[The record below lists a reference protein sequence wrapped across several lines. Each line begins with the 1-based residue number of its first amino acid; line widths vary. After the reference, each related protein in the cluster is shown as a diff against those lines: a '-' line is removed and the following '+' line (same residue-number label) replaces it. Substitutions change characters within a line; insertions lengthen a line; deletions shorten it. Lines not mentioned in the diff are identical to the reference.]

1 MAVFGFGRRNAV
13 GRQYNGGNV
22 SVMLPRYTTPPER
35 NTRDWLEMFGRNPRL
50 AVVDRIASDLST
62 CTGKLYRKDENGEEV
77 EITDHPF
84 LNFMAHPN
92 PLYEMTSG
100 ACWRLQ
106 QIYLELKGEGYFV
119 YEFDALGR
127 PVELWPLPTHWV
139 QQTPYVGYPYYEI
152 RTTGGLIRQIPV
164 DDIFCMKELN
174 PLDPYKRGLGAA
186 ESLADEIETDEYA
199 AKFQKKFFYNDATP
213 TTLISMPGSNKDQRD
228 RFRSEWNERFRGPF
242 NSHGI
247 ATVDGNVT
255 VTKLAENMRDM
266 DMTEGRRFLRDA
278 VLEHFGVPR
287 EIMGITE
294 SSNRATSEAAQ
305 YIYAQNVIMP
315 RLNRREEAINTQI
328 LPFYGND
335 LVWHFDDVVPRSQEF
350 DKAKGIDGWN
360 AGLLTKDEARELLG
374 MEPCKTGGDC
384 FKITISDMFIG
395 SNDDPA
401 EVTTDLM
408 QESTDGVEVTDD
420 EDTGGML
427 SKHCSLLIVAH
438 RRLLRA
444 VLIKTNDLR
453 RNVVQRFQ
461 GSFIVL
467 PQLGILQ
474 TLQDAPFLRFVQRG
488 RERLVFLFQLS
499 VFDSRLRKSDLIAVQ
514 LGAHFGHCRDIA
526 VQHLA
531 DLRRTAL
538 AVEGGDAHQQSIQLL
553 LLLGQLG
560 HLLEDAGRDV
570 LQSGLAG
577 TFATLQLRVLLD
589 HVLPE
594 LVLPLHKILAVA
606 DDFLGAQPSI
616 SSQRHKAEVQV
627 GRFLVHVDNSRDEGF
642 GILLASQE
650 LQGVLE
656 IRLDLAARLALEK
669 LRAGG
674 DKRLYHPHAILA
686 DTAVGGGYHAVGF
699 FPVPALRLHQME
711 VVAAPARVDVR
722 VAGVL
727 LLGALVVGFDGADGR
742 PLVLFEP

>member
-1 MAVFGFGRRNAV
+1 MGNRIGGNNRNMAVFGFGRRNAV

-213 TTLISMPGSNKDQRD
+213 TTLISMPGSSKDQRD

-266 DMTEGRRFLRDA
+266 DMTEGRKFLRDA

-408 QESTDGVEVTDD
+408 QESTEEVEVTDD

-427 SKHCSLLIVAH
+427 SMSD
-438 RRLLRA
+438 RREHEEKSRTQNIHGVGVGYNLF
-444 VLIKTNDLR
+444 DLEEAR
-453 RNVVQRFQ
+453 QA
-461 GSFIVL
+461 GMKDGAFIVNTARGDLVDSAALAKALCSGKIAGAGLDTIAPEPVTTENPLLSL
-467 PQLGILQ
+467 PH
-474 TLQDAPFLRFVQRG
+474 DRRG
-488 RERLVFLFQLS
+488 DPGGAKRTAAGKYRERVIIKSKTKTPLQLKWKSCEGVF
-499 VFDSRLRKSDLIAVQ
+499 ACTAT
-514 LGAHFGHCRDIA
+514 AHM
-526 VQHLA
+526 
-531 DLRRTAL
+531 
-538 AVEGGDAHQQSIQLL
+538 GGCYCLL
-553 LLLGQLG
+553 L
-560 HLLEDAGRDV
+560 
-570 LQSGLAG
+570 
-577 TFATLQLRVLLD
+577 
-589 HVLPE
+589 
-594 LVLPLHKILAVA
+594 
-606 DDFLGAQPSI
+606 
-616 SSQRHKAEVQV
+616 
-627 GRFLVHVDNSRDEGF
+627 
-642 GILLASQE
+642 
-650 LQGVLE
+650 
-656 IRLDLAARLALEK
+656 
-669 LRAGG
+669 AGG
-674 DKRLYHPHAILA
+674 S
-686 DTAVGGGYHAVGF
+686 GF
-699 FPVPALRLHQME
+699 MASSAMPSSF
-711 VVAAPARVDVR
+711 
-722 VAGVL
+722 G
-727 LLGALVVGFDGADGR
+727 
-742 PLVLFEP
+742 

>member
-62 CTGKLYRKDENGEEV
+62 CAGKLYRKDENGEEV

-213 TTLISMPGSNKDQRD
+213 TTLISMPGSSKDQRD

-408 QESTDGVEVTDD
+408 QESTDEVEVTDD
-420 EDTGGML
+420 EDADNL
-427 SKHCSLLIVAH
+427 AEWADAAWV
-438 RRLLRA
+438 
-444 VLIKTNDLR
+444 
-453 RNVVQRFQ
+453 
-461 GSFIVL
+461 GSV
-467 PQLGILQ
+467 G
-474 TLQDAPFLRFVQRG
+474 PFWP
-488 RERLVFLFQLS
+488 ES
-499 VFDSRLRKSDLIAVQ
+499 VTWKWKVPDGVSV
-514 LGAHFGHCRDIA
+514 
-526 VQHLA
+526 A
-531 DLRRTAL
+531 DLRDSERDLLEENRVNFMTAEYKHEYMKNGICGDGNFIDNVL
-538 AVEGGDAHQQSIQLL
+538 GADYITHQIRENLYEIFIANKKIAYTDDGFALVAAGVFAALNRAVELHIIATDPEDDTGVYTVVIPKRADATDEQARNRQMPDIKWSAQLE
-553 LLLGQLG
+553 GAV
-560 HLLEDAGRDV
+560 HSV
-570 LQSGLAG
+570 KVNG
-577 TFATLQLRVLLD
+577 TLRVTLN
-589 HVLPE
+589 
-594 LVLPLHKILAVA
+594 
-606 DDFLGAQPSI
+606 G
-616 SSQRHKAEVQV
+616 
-627 GRFLVHVDNSRDEGF
+627 
-642 GILLASQE
+642 
-650 LQGVLE
+650 
-656 IRLDLAARLALEK
+656 
-669 LRAGG
+669 
-674 DKRLYHPHAILA
+674 
-686 DTAVGGGYHAVGF
+686 
-699 FPVPALRLHQME
+699 
-711 VVAAPARVDVR
+711 
-722 VAGVL
+722 
-727 LLGALVVGFDGADGR
+727 
-742 PLVLFEP
+742 

>member
-213 TTLISMPGSNKDQRD
+213 TTLISMPGSSKDQRD

-287 EIMGITE
+287 DIMGITE

-374 MEPCKTGGDC
+374 IKGAWNYSMEVGK
-384 FKITISDMFIG
+384 
-395 SNDDPA
+395 DPQGNILR
-401 EVTTDLM
+401 VTNALAGIERALP
-408 QESTDGVEVTDD
+408 QVE
-420 EDTGGML
+420 
-427 SKHCSLLIVAH
+427 
-438 RRLLRA
+438 RRLETLE
-444 VLIKTNDLR
+444 
-453 RNVVQRFQ
+453 Q
-461 GSFIVL
+461 
-467 PQLGILQ
+467 QLAQ
-474 TLQDAPFLRFVQRG
+474 AKEEAKRPFAQEAELT
-488 RERLVFLFQLS
+488 E
-499 VFDSRLRKSDLIAVQ
+499 KS
-514 LGAHFGHCRDIA
+514 
-526 VQHLA
+526 
-531 DLRRTAL
+531 
-538 AVEGGDAHQQSIQLL
+538 
-553 LLLGQLG
+553 
-560 HLLEDAGRDV
+560 
-570 LQSGLAG
+570 
-577 TFATLQLRVLLD
+577 
-589 HVLPE
+589 
-594 LVLPLHKILAVA
+594 
-606 DDFLGAQPSI
+606 
-616 SSQRHKAEVQV
+616 
-627 GRFLVHVDNSRDEGF
+627 
-642 GILLASQE
+642 
-650 LQGVLE
+650 
-656 IRLDLAARLALEK
+656 ARLAELNSLLNMDEK
-669 LRAGG
+669 GSEDALGVDEDAAETEVADKPRQPVNYAG
-674 DKRLYHPHAILA
+674 
-686 DTAVGGGYHAVGF
+686 
-699 FPVPALRLHQME
+699 
-711 VVAAPARVDVR
+711 R
-722 VAGVL
+722 VAERTADNVRKPSVL
-727 LLGALVVGFDGADGR
+727 AQLHAKQAER
-742 PLVLFEP
+742 TAEPQKSQKRKSYDMEL